1 MSLQLREEPGNP
13 NSVQV
18 FTGCIRFYGLL
29 KATKGNKLL
38 CDEADLEHIALR

>member
-13 NSVQV
+13 NIVLV

-29 KATKGNKLL
+29 RATKGNELL
-38 CDEADLEHIALR
+38 CDEAGLEHIALR